1 MELHWLKPEGSAT
14 GSCQISPG
22 FGMGARPLR
31 EQPWIVSEPVAAI
44 EARAKCHN
52 FCEKM
57 SRCLQ
62 PSSTAAAG
70 SRCHAAPVRTS
81 IFATGFAIRPARC
94 RGDFKPPASAIAT
107 SDGGCERVRLPA
119 TTSGS
124 MLELR
129 SRGGIDLLDQRLAL
143 PFHLFEIVI
152 DGRILQHVDGAS
164 WAATGAA
171 STTVTNRA
179 IDTAFMGWII
189 SPGRRQKYRR
199 RGQFAS
205 TLPVRPP
212 SSSTSM
218 RVFSL

>member
-1 MELHWLKPEGSAT
+1 VAAPSLSSRSVAMELHWLKPEGSAT

-94 RGDFKPPASAIAT
+94 RDDFKPPASAIAT
-107 SDGGCERVRLPA
+107 SDGPVIEFACPLRLQNRCSSCSRA
-119 TTSGS
+119 VVSIFWTSALNCRFACS
-124 MLELR
+124 R
-129 SRGGIDLLDQRLAL
+129 S
-143 PFHLFEIVI
+143 
-152 DGRILQHVDGAS
+152 
-164 WAATGAA
+164 
-171 STTVTNRA
+171 
-179 IDTAFMGWII
+179 
-189 SPGRRQKYRR
+189 
-199 RGQFAS
+199 
-205 TLPVRPP
+205 
-212 SSSTSM
+212 
-218 RVFSL
+218 